1 MFYASQGI
9 LTPRLCDL
17 GKDAGSLC
25 PKDLTCKKAEGGH
38 VYPHRIVMHVV
49 QALRSAHTLSG
60 T

>member
-9 LTPRLCDL
+9 PTPRLCDL

-25 PKDLTCKKAEGGH
+25 SEHFTCKKAEGGH
-38 VYPHRIVMHVV
+38 VYPHGIVMYVM